1 MENFGEGLGKP
12 HTKCGQTLFTAASMC
27 WRLVLKPVESARCV
41 LRLCEEVTQI
51 KMIRK
56 MTLQIGFP
64 VLLAFIAWNAYSTVN
79 QFKRVRRIST
89 MTLISSANQAD
100 LSSILKELTDMET
113 AQRGYLLTDDLTYL
127 QPFTDAKE
135 RIGTDFARLRA
146 GLANRTQNEQ
156 SLETQLE
163 SLAKSKQAEMER
175 SIDLRQRG
183 FRLRSFK
190 LVGTNEGKEYMD
202 EIRRIASSLSATES
216 GDFAKLEREGVVAFN
231 TALRVTIVS
240 NSALLVLT
248 GCLFGLMR
256 HHARLQE
263 KEAAQSRQELAV
275 RESQLER
282 LMSALSGEARSNI
295 DSINTLSELLLEK
308 YGDFLPRQGQ
318 EYAEQMKEAALRIE
332 RLRQDLV
339 GSPESAGDERAA

>member
-1 MENFGEGLGKP
+1 
-12 HTKCGQTLFTAASMC
+12 
-27 WRLVLKPVESARCV
+27 
-41 LRLCEEVTQI
+41 
-51 KMIRK
+51 MIHK

-64 VLLAFIAWNAYSTVN
+64 VLLAFIAWNAYFTIN
-79 QFKRVRRIST
+79 HFKRVRRIST

-100 LSSILKELTDMET
+100 LSGVLKELTDME
-113 AQRGYLLTDDLTYL
+113 AGQRGYLLTDDLTYL
-127 QPFTDAKE
+127 QPFTEAKE
-135 RIGTDFARLRA
+135 KIGTDFARLRSD
-146 GLANRTQNEQ
+146 LANRMPDEQ

-190 LVGTNEGKEYMD
+190 LVGTNEGKEYME
-202 EIRRIASSLSATES
+202 EIRRIASSLSATEN

-231 TALRVTIVS
+231 TALRVTVIS
-240 NSALLVLT
+240 NSALLVVT
-248 GCLFGLMR
+248 ACLFWLML
-256 HHARLQE
+256 HQARVRG
-263 KEAAQSRQELAV
+263 KEAAHNRQELAV

-282 LMSALSGEARSNI
+282 LTSALSGEARSNI

-318 EYAEQMKEAALRIE
+318 EYAEQMKEAAVQIE

-339 GSPESAGDERAA
+339 GSPESTSDEKVA